1 MSRSVRIV
9 AILVLSA
16 VPIFAFAQRAYVTS
30 RLQVVM
36 GGSAVT
42 AQRFEGGDAVAEVVG
57 EKGGPDAAPLRRIGS
72 VSYATIAFDVG
83 LDAFRDAV
91 QATIAGSHTRLDGSL
106 DEADFDGD
114 IVRSRAFENALI
126 TEIGFPALD
135 AASKNVGYLSL
146 RLSPESVRTQK
157 AGGGAK
163 LAPASLK
170 QRNFQA
176 SNFRVELQGLDCS
189 RVSKVDA
196 IVIKQTASRERG
208 DRRDARVATALE
220 LPNLR
225 MTVSGPTA
233 DAFLAWHED
242 FVVRGM
248 NDASKEK
255 TGSIVFLNAARTAEI
270 LRLELGGVGIFAMR
284 REPAETDSDRIRHF
298 VAEMYVES
306 IRVR

>member
-1 MSRSVRIV
+1 MSRPVRIV
-9 AILVLSA
+9 AIVILCA
-16 VPIFAFAQRAYVTS
+16 VPIFAFAQRAVVTS

-36 GGSAVT
+36 GGSAVA

-57 EKGGPDAAPLRRIGS
+57 EKGGPDAALLRRIGS
-72 VSYATIAFDVG
+72 VSYETIAFDVG
-83 LDAFRDAV
+83 LDSFRDTV
-91 QATIAGSHTRLDGSL
+91 QATLAGRSTRLNGSL

-114 IVRSRAFENALI
+114 IVRSRTFENALI

-135 AASKNVGYLSL
+135 AGSKNVAYLSL
-146 RLSPESVRTQK
+146 RLSPEAVRTQK
-157 AGGGAK
+157 AGGGIKA
-163 LAPASLK
+163 APSVK
-170 QRNFQA
+170 QRPFVS

-196 IVIKQTASRERG
+196 IVIKQTAARERG
-208 DRRDARVATALE
+208 DRRDARLATALE

-233 DAFLAWHED
+233 DALLAWHED

-255 TGSIVFLNAARTAEI
+255 TGSIVFLNAARDVEI

-284 REPAETDSDRIRHF
+284 REPAETNSDRIRHF